1 MSQAAAATG
10 WTVHNI
16 QEFVG
21 HELGV
26 TGWYTIGQ
34 DRIDTFAEVTKDHN
48 PLHVDPDWAAKGP
61 FGATIAHGFL
71 SLSMLSK
78 FAYEI
83 GMPPEGTAWGV
94 NYGFERVR
102 FMAPVKVGKR
112 IRARFQLSGVEDKGQ
127 GRLILKST
135 VTVEIE
141 DEVKPALVA
150 TWLTMAVKGS

>member
-1 MSQAAAATG
+1 MSEAAAATG

-16 QEFVG
+16 QDFVG
-21 HELGV
+21 RELGV
-26 TGWYTIGQ
+26 TGWYTIDQ
-34 DRIDTFAEVTKDHN
+34 DRIDTFAEVTEDHN
-48 PLHVDPDWAAKGP
+48 PLHVDPQWAADGP
-61 FGATIAHGFL
+61 FGATVAHGFL

-83 GMPPEGTAWGV
+83 GMPPEGTVWGV

-112 IRARFQLSGVEDKGQ
+112 IRARFQLAGVDDKGQ

-141 DEVKPALVA
+141 DEPKPALVA
-150 TWLTMAVKGS
+150 TWLTMAVKGA

>member
-1 MSQAAAATG
+1 MSEAAAATG

-16 QEFVG
+16 QDFVG
-21 HELGV
+21 RELGV
-26 TGWYTIGQ
+26 TGWYTIDQ
-34 DRIDTFAEVTKDHN
+34 DRIDTFAEVTEDRN
-48 PLHVDPDWAAKGP
+48 PLHVDSDWAASGP

-83 GMPPEGTAWGV
+83 GMPPEGTVWGV

-112 IRARFQLSGVEDKGQ
+112 IRARFQLAGVDDKGE

-135 VTVEIE
+135 VTIEIE
-141 DEVKPALVA
+141 NEVKPALVA
-150 TWLTMAVKGS
+150 TWLTMAVKDR